1 MIERGRGHRKLKA
14 LPLSLWGL
22 RSVELGGIAPRPRW
36 SARMVAA
43 AGVVLI
49 MVGVLAVK
57 LAQLQVYDSM
67 ALAGLARANT
77 VHRVVLQAD
86 RGIIYDR
93 HGAPLV
99 QNTPV
104 WNLQIVPGD
113 LPVDARQRGSE
124 LAAIATLT
132 GQPENQLESSLGS
145 ADPFA
150 PLRVGPDLTDAQV
163 LSINERLPDLPGVS
177 IAQHAVRTYAEPL
190 IFGHVIGYVGPLDD
204 SDVVRL
210 KPLGYQPDEVV
221 GKVGVEAGLESLLR
235 GTDGWA
241 DVEVDA
247 RGQVVK
253 TIAIQPPVA
262 GHSVYLTLDASLQRA
277 TAQALA
283 SGLRR
288 DHKTAGAS
296 VVLDPQSGEILAMV
310 SLPAYDTNL
319 FTHGI
324 SRADY
329 NRLVTDP
336 DRPLLNRAIAGQYAP
351 GSTFKMVTATAG
363 LQEGKI
369 TPQTMLGCPS
379 YLSYGGWVYHNWAS
393 WNLGYMNVAKALA
406 VSCDTFFYQVA
417 AMVGDV
423 TLARYARA
431 FGFGQAKTIEMPG
444 AQPGLVPDRIWK
456 QLQCEAPDL
465 NSDAC
470 RWTLGDTITFGI
482 GQSALLT
489 TPLNQAVYVAALANG
504 GAVLQPT
511 LVHQVADASGHLL
524 TTHERQL
531 ADTVPASAATLQTVR
546 EGMREEINRP
556 YNMNYWFR
564 AAGVPADGGGKTGTA
579 QWGGSG
585 LNLPTHA
592 WFVCFA
598 PYTQPD
604 IALSIFVEQGELS
617 EVEAAPIGVQIMKFY
632 NGSRAAIHA
641 ATPKPSA

>member
-1 MIERGRGHRKLKA
+1 MIEPGR
-14 LPLSLWGL
+14 W
-22 RSVELGGIAPRPRW
+22 VELGGVAPRARW
-36 SARMVAA
+36 SARMISAA
-43 AGVVLI
+43 VVVVI
-49 MVGVLAVK
+49 VVGMLALK
-57 LAQLQVYDSM
+57 LGQLQVYDAST
-67 ALAGLARANT
+67 LAGLARANT
-77 VHRVVLQAD
+77 VHRIVLEAD

-93 HGAPLV
+93 HGKPLV

-104 WNLQIVPGD
+104 WNLQVVPAG
-113 LPVDARQRGSE
+113 LPTDARERAAE
-124 LAAIATLT
+124 LAAIASLI
-132 GQPENQLESSLGS
+132 GQPEDRLEAALVV
-145 ADPFA
+145 ADPYG
-150 PLRVGPDLTDAQV
+150 PKHVGADLTDVQV
-163 LSINERLPDLPGVS
+163 LAVNERLPALEGVS
-177 IAQHAVRTYAEPL
+177 LVHRAVRTYVEPL
-190 IFGHVIGYVGPLDD
+190 TFGHVIGYVGPLDD
-204 SDVVRL
+204 ADLKRL
-210 KPLGYQPDEVV
+210 RPRGYQPDELV
-221 GKVGVEAGLESLLR
+221 GKVGVESGLESLLR

-247 RGQVVK
+247 RGQIVK
-253 TIAIQPPVA
+253 TLALQSPVA
-262 GHSVYLTLDASLQRA
+262 GHAVYLTIDASLQRA

-283 SGLRR
+283 AGLRR

-296 VVLDPQSGEILAMV
+296 IVIDPQSGEVLAMV
-310 SLPAYDTNL
+310 SLPGYDTNL

-324 SRADY
+324 SQANYD
-329 NRLVTDP
+329 RLVHDP

-379 YLSYGGWVYHNWAS
+379 YLSYGGWVYHNWAGY
-393 WNLGYMNVAKALA
+393 NLGYMNVAKALA

-431 FGFGQAKTIEMPG
+431 FGFGRAKSIEMPG
-444 AQPGLVPDRIWK
+444 VQPGLVPDRIWK
-456 QLQCEAPDL
+456 QLQCNAPDL
-465 NSDAC
+465 NSDDC
-470 RWTLGDTITFGI
+470 RWSLGDTITFGI

-504 GAVLQPT
+504 GVVLEPT
-511 LVHQVADASGHLL
+511 LVHLVRDASGRVAAAQQ
-524 TTHERQL
+524 RQVV
-531 ADTVPASAATLQTVR
+531 DKVPASAANLQAVR

-592 WFVCFA
+592 WFVFFA
-598 PYTQPD
+598 PFAQPD
-604 IALSIFVEQGELS
+604 VAMSIFVERGELS

-632 NGSRAAIHA
+632 NGSRATIHTPTPLPA
-641 ATPKPSA
+641 A